1 MELAVCE
8 SDDEIKSYVDRLF
21 REAPD
26 RRWETRTNPVTGTRW
41 VSGLDPIAPQKKA
54 ACRAVR
60 ARNWFA
66 RTAPSDAPPLPLCY
80 GDRERLKY
88 GGGLPRIVAWF
99 ARSLEALKYDFDRHP
114 PFEEY
119 ACGVM
124 ASRYAPRLIKE
135 NAELRKRFPPGILDG
150 LGSCLYW
157 DPPKLPS

>member
-26 RRWETRTNPVTGTRW
+26 RRWETRTNPVTGGRW
-41 VSGLDPIAPQKKA
+41 ERGLDPIAPQKRA
-54 ACRAVR
+54 ACRALR
-60 ARNWFA
+60 ASAWFA
-66 RTAPSDAPPLPLCY
+66 RTAPPDAPPLPLWY

-88 GGGLPRIVAWF
+88 GGLPRIVAWF
-99 ARSLEALKYDFDRHP
+99 ARSLEALDYDFDRHP

-119 ACGVM
+119 ARGVM
-124 ASRYAPRLIKE
+124 ASRYAPRFIKE
-135 NAELRKRFPPGILDG
+135 NTEMIKRFPPRILDG
-150 LGSCLYW
+150 LGPCLYW